1 MAIVMHNE
9 QASSTLEQYDEV
21 IRRLEAAGHGAPPG
35 RLHHC
40 AFAHDDGSLGVVD
53 IWESREAFEEF
64 GKTLMPIFGE
74 IGMDPGTLVFHQ
86 LHNVIEG

>member
-9 QASSTLEQYDEV
+9 MASATLEQYDEV
-21 IRRLEAAGHGAPPG
+21 IRRLEAAGQGAPAG

-53 IWESREAFEEF
+53 VWESRDAFDAF
-64 GKTLMPIFGE
+64 GATLMPILGE
-74 IGMDPGTLVFHQ
+74 LGMDPGTLRIHEV
-86 LHNVIEG
+86 HNLITG